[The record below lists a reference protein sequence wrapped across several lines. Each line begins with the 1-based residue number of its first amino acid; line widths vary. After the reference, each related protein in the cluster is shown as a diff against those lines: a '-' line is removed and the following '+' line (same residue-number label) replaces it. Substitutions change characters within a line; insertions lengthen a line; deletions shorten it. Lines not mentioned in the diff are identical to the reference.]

1 MELYPRSLTDVP
13 GRVSNIQVEVNKERI
28 TLQWDAPPSNGAD
41 ITSYAVTVFQDGQQV
56 YSMMSQTTSVSVTR
70 SQLQEEGAAIRTEN
84 TEYLVRIVAE
94 NEVGQGEE
102 GSETFVLPA
111 GMIES
116 SICMLYEYYTLCSK
130 NYDLFLVFFPMCR
143 VCSPSRM

>member
-1 MELYPRSLTDVP
+1 MDVDD
-13 GRVSNIQVEVNKERI
+13 ERI
-28 TLQWDAPPSNGAD
+28 TLQWDAPPSNGAN

-111 GMIES
+111 GTI
-116 SICMLYEYYTLCSK
+116 
-130 NYDLFLVFFPMCR
+130 
-143 VCSPSRM
+143 